1 MNRRKPAPVA
11 PPAPAPSV
19 EIPALPKLALT
30 IDEAA
35 VVLCCGRTTIY
46 ELIKAGKLK
55 TCPVGRKKLVAVVE
69 VQRFLSESAA

>member
-11 PPAPAPSV
+11 PPAPLPAV
-19 EIPALPKLALT
+19 TLPALPKLALT

-35 VVLCCGRTTIY
+35 EVLCCGRTTIY